1 MSKKYKAGI
10 VGGTGYTGVELLR
23 LLAGHPDVEV
33 SMITSR
39 GEAGVPVADLY
50 PNLRGI
56 YDLRYEAPD
65 AKRLA
70 DCDIVFFATPHAV
83 AMNSMRELIEAGARV
98 VDLSADFRLKD
109 TELWAEWYGQAHV
122 CPDLV
127 ADAVYGLPELQRE
140 KIASAQLV
148 AAAGCYPTSV
158 QLGLAPLLKAG
169 VVDVQTL
176 IANAASGISGAG
188 RQAKVDNL
196 LAEASDSFKA
206 YAVPGHRHLSEIEQ
220 GLTEIAQKDAK
231 ITFVPHLLPIIRG
244 IHATLY
250 AQLIDLEV
258 DIQSLYE
265 EFYADEPF
273 VDVLPA
279 GMQPQTRFVKGSNK
293 CQISLS
299 RPQQRN
305 TVVVSAVIDNLVKG
319 ASGQAIQCMNIM
331 LGLDESTGL
340 GTVGLTP

>member
-1 MSKKYKAGI
+1 
-10 VGGTGYTGVELLR
+10 
-23 LLAGHPDVEV
+23 
-33 SMITSR
+33 
-39 GEAGVPVADLY
+39 
-50 PNLRGI
+50 
-56 YDLRYEAPD
+56 
-65 AKRLA
+65 
-70 DCDIVFFATPHAV
+70 
-83 AMNSMRELIEAGARV
+83 MNSMRELIEAGARV

>member
-1 MSKKYKAGI
+1 
-10 VGGTGYTGVELLR
+10 
-23 LLAGHPDVEV
+23 
-33 SMITSR
+33 MITSR